1 MEQTFPYVIFLS
13 SVGVDHAS
21 FYDQLISQKSFA
33 DAFNLF
39 LRSMTVS
46 DMIEVISIIA
56 SLITSIIAIAI
67 SLKTLRQNSR
77 MIEESSRPY
86 IGIYG
91 TSVHIQQPQYYIII
105 KNFGQSGA
113 LITSFRPSIDMQ
125 QISKDDGFIPFSHF
139 EGVSIMPG
147 QSFRSAI
154 DFKKVSSLNLSYIT
168 FDITYSCGKR
178 TYSDSIQLK
187 VDANLGN
194 VEAHQVPKA
203 TDLGKNVSVLSETLQ
218 DMHIKHL

>member
-1 MEQTFPYVIFLS
+1 MQCSLTTSDVIEI
-13 SVGVDHAS
+13 VGIVTS
-21 FYDQLISQKSFA
+21 F
-33 DAFNLF
+33 
-39 LRSMTVS
+39 
-46 DMIEVISIIA
+46 
-56 SLITSIIAIAI
+56 ITSIVAIVI
-67 SLKTLRQNSR
+67 SVKTLKQNSQ
-77 MIEESSRPY
+77 MIEDSSRPY

-91 TSVHIQQPQYYIII
+91 MSVHIHQPQYYIII

-125 QISKDDGFIPFSHF
+125 QISKNDGFIPFSHF

-147 QSFRSAI
+147 QSFRTAI
-154 DFKKVSSLNLSYIT
+154 DFDKVSSLGLSYII
-168 FDITYSCGKR
+168 FDVTYSCGKR

-194 VEAHQVPKA
+194 LESHQTPKS

>member
-1 MEQTFPYVIFLS
+1 MKLS
-13 SVGVDHAS
+13 FCYINLLSISSISHTP
-21 FYDQLISQKSFA
+21 FFDQLMNQKSCA
-33 DAFNLF
+33 DAISFF
-39 LRSMTVS
+39 LQSMTVS
-46 DMIEVISIIA
+46 DMIEVISIIV
-56 SLITSIIAIAI
+56 SLIVSIVAIVI
-67 SLKTLRQNSR
+67 SLKTLRQNSQ

-91 TSVHIQQPQYYIII
+91 MSVHIQQSQYYIII

-113 LITSFRPSIDMQ
+113 LITSFRSSIDMQ
-125 QISKDDGFIPFSHF
+125 QISKNDGFIPFSHF
-139 EGVSIMPG
+139 EGASIMPG

-154 DFKKVSSLNLSYIT
+154 DFDKVSSLGLSYII
-168 FDITYSCGKR
+168 FDVAYSCGKR

-194 VEAHQVPKA
+194 LESHQTPKS
-203 TDLGKNVSVLSETLQ
+203 TNLGKNVSVLSETLQ

>member
-1 MEQTFPYVIFLS
+1 MQCSLTTSDIIEI
-13 SVGVDHAS
+13 VGIV
-21 FYDQLISQKSFA
+21 
-33 DAFNLF
+33 
-39 LRSMTVS
+39 T
-46 DMIEVISIIA
+46 
-56 SLITSIIAIAI
+56 SLITSIVAIVI
-67 SLKTLRQNSR
+67 SVKTLRQNSQ

-91 TSVHIQQPQYYIII
+91 TSVYIHQPQYYIII

-113 LITSFRPSIDMQ
+113 LITSFRPSVDMQ
-125 QISKDDGFIPFSHF
+125 RIFKREGFIPFSHI

-147 QSFRSAI
+147 QSFRTAI
-154 DFKKVSSLNLSYIT
+154 DFDKVSSLNLSYIT

-194 VEAHQVPKA
+194 LESRQEPKA
-203 TDLGKNVSVLSETLQ
+203 TDLEKNVSVLSGTLQ

>member
-1 MEQTFPYVIFLS
+1 MQCSLTTSDIINI
-13 SVGVDHAS
+13 VD
-21 FYDQLISQKSFA
+21 I
-33 DAFNLF
+33 
-39 LRSMTVS
+39 V
-46 DMIEVISIIA
+46 A
-56 SLITSIIAIAI
+56 SLIVSIVAIII
-67 SLKTLRQNSR
+67 SLKTLKQNSQ
-77 MIEESSRPY
+77 MIEDSSRPY

-91 TSVHIQQPQYYIII
+91 MSVHIHQPQYYIII

-125 QISKDDGFIPFSHF
+125 QISKDDGSIPFSHF

-168 FDITYSCGKR
+168 FDIAYSCGKR

-194 VEAHQVPKA
+194 LESHETPKS
-203 TDLGKNVSVLSETLQ
+203 TDLGKNISVLAETLQ
-218 DMHIKHL
+218 DMHIKRL